1 MAPGSRFER
10 QSRHG
15 LPEAGHHLIVL
26 ARDDEGWHNLMR
38 LSSLGFLEGYYY
50 KPRVDKELLAK
61 HARGLT
67 ALSGCLS
74 GEVASQLLKGEE
86 PLARQTAG
94 QYLDIFGKDHYYLE
108 VQDHGL
114 PEQATVNGGLA
125 QLSRSMDVPLIATP
139 DCHYLDRGD
148 APAHEALLCIQT
160 ATNLND
166 PKRMRFGTEEFYL
179 KTEAEMRNLF
189 AWAPGA
195 VDATVGVA
203 ASCNV
208 TLPKPGPAPARDFD
222 LPLARPT
229 PMPTCASSASRAC
242 RGSTPPAARPCWS
255 GWRASCG

>member
-1 MAPGSRFER
+1 MYVPLHVHSEYSLLDGAIRVDALAARCAALGMPACAITDHGNLDGAVEFHDACAARGVKPILGCELYVAPGSRFER

-125 QLSRSMDVPLIATP
+125 QLSRSMNIPLIATP

-179 KTEAEMRNLF
+179 K
-189 AWAPGA
+189 
-195 VDATVGVA
+195 
-203 ASCNV
+203 S
-208 TLPKPGPAPARDFD
+208 
-222 LPLARPT
+222 
-229 PMPTCASSASRAC
+229 
-242 RGSTPPAARPCWS
+242 
-255 GWRASCG
+255 